1 MSTTPE
7 QAIDKAIAAKK
18 KTASRAER
26 KAKVS
31 SQTNFDDTFGT
42 ANFPF
47 LVGKNDKGKVVVG
60 DGSLATAQR
69 VQPIKIKVSTLKLG
83 RIDVNG
89 ANQDDE
95 VQQQQAGRTPSK
107 PIQVSFGASLRV
119 RKKSTKAR
127 KPGAKPLSAKYY
139 SKNWITISVPTSATA
154 LDVIAWIKKNWKVQ
168 PLELKMGQTIYA
180 ITKRKKAINDGKS
193 TSRAANAKAATAT
206 AGKA

>member
-7 QAIDKAIAAKK
+7 QAIQKAILAKA
-18 KTASRAER
+18 KTATKAER

-31 SQTNFDDTFGT
+31 SQTNFDDTYGV

-47 LVGKNDKGKVVVG
+47 LVGKNDAGKTVVG
-60 DGSLATAQR
+60 DGSLANAQR

-89 ANQDDE
+89 ASKDDE
-95 VQQQQAGRTPSK
+95 VQQQNAGRTPSK

-127 KPGAKPLSAKYY
+127 KPGAKALSAKYY
-139 SKNWITISVPTSATA
+139 SKNWITISVPTSATS

-168 PLELKMGQTIYA
+168 PLEMRMGQTIYT

-193 TSRAANAKAATAT
+193 NSRSENAKAAVAT

>member
-18 KTASRAER
+18 KTATKAER

-31 SQTNFDDTFGT
+31 SQTNFDDTYGV

-47 LVGKNDKGKVVVG
+47 LVGKNDSGKTVVG

-69 VQPIKIKVSTLKLG
+69 YQPIKIKVSTLKLG

-89 ANQDDE
+89 ASKDDE
-95 VQQQQAGRTPSK
+95 VQQQTAGRTPSK
-107 PIQVSFGASLRV
+107 PIKVSFGASLRV
-119 RKKSTKAR
+119 RKASKTKKAGAR
-127 KPGAKPLSAKYY
+127 QLSAKYY
-139 SKNWITISVPTSATA
+139 SKNWITISVPTSATS

-168 PLELKMGQTIYA
+168 PLELRMGQTIYT

-193 TSRAANAKAATAT
+193 NSRAANVKGAESV